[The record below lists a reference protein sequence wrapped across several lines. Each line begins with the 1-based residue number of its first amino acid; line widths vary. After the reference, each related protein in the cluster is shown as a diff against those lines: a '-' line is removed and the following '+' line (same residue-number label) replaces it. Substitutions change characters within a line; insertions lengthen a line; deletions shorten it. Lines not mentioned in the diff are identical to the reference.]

1 MTERHYEAVY
11 YPSAD
16 DRLRLFARDYPSI
29 GGGSESVPL
38 LMMHGLTRNSA
49 DFEPLIDA
57 LSPHQRLIVPDQ
69 RGRAKSDYD
78 PVADNYQPSVY
89 VEDMWALLSHLGID
103 EVICIGTSMGGLM
116 SMMMGALKPGS
127 IKGIVLNDIG
137 PHVSEE
143 GLDRIRS
150 YVGPSE
156 PMPDWRAAVDR
167 CKSIMSEAF
176 DGFEAAD
183 WLGFADRVCEE
194 LSDGSVR
201 FAYDP
206 AISKGMAKED
216 PSAVPTD
223 LWPMWDS
230 LSERPIL
237 VVRGAKSD
245 ILEAETV
252 EEMARR
258 HLKNFASVEV
268 PGRGHA
274 PLLDEPAAVSAIRKF
289 LSEYGK

>member
-1 MTERHYEAVY
+1 MTGRRYEEVH

-16 DRLRLFARDYPSI
+16 NRLRLFARDYPSI

-57 LSPHQRLIVPDQ
+57 LAPHQRLIVPDQ
-69 RGRAKSDYD
+69 RGRGKSDYD
-78 PVADNYQPSVY
+78 PVANNYQPSVY
-89 VEDMWALLSHLGID
+89 VEDMWALLGHLGLD

-116 SMMMGALKPGS
+116 TMMMGALEPGR
-127 IKGIVLNDIG
+127 IRAIVLNDIG
-137 PHVSEE
+137 PHVSEK

-150 YVGPSE
+150 YVGPSD
-156 PMPDWRAAVDR
+156 PMADWRAAADR

-176 DGFEAAD
+176 EGFEAAD
-183 WLGFADRVCEE
+183 WLGFAQRVCEE
-194 LSDGSVR
+194 LSDGTVR

-216 PSAVPTD
+216 TSAVPPD

-230 LSERPIL
+230 LSEHPIL
-237 VVRGAKSD
+237 AIRGAKSD
-245 ILEAETV
+245 ILVAETMT
-252 EEMARR
+252 EMARR
-258 HLKNFASVEV
+258 HPENFASVEV

-274 PLLDEPAAVSAIRKF
+274 PILDEPEAVSAIRSF
-289 LSEYGK
+289 LSEYG